1 MILIDNMFS
10 YKLKRV
16 LSSLEETNHVTDLG
30 LEKSYDLDI
39 WKYAKENDCSILTK
53 DSDFIDLQNL
63 KGYPPK
69 IIMLKSG
76 NVSTSTIIQ
85 IIDSKSLQIKD
96 FLIDDKKGVLFL

>member
-10 YKLKRV
+10 YKLKSV
-16 LSSLEETNHVTDLG
+16 LSGLEETNHVTDLG

-76 NVSTSTIIQ
+76 NVSMSTIIQ